1 MEEKISIGKDFINEA
16 KSMVDYKKGLS
27 EISLV
32 RFLLRSA
39 MAGIIIAFGYVIYIL
54 IDANFSTMIL
64 SDGSSLKPLGH
75 FISSWLFGLCL
86 VLIYY
91 TKSEL
96 LTSNMM
102 VLSVGNYHNRISGLN
117 MIKIMTYT
125 FIGNFL
131 GGLFVGLLLAF
142 SSILMSD
149 TSLEYMRHVVEVKQ
163 SYTTSFVGIADLF
176 VRAIWCNF
184 FINLAMLIAYSKRIK
199 SDMGKIFI
207 MMAGV
212 FFFMYM
218 GLEHSIANTVFFTTA
233 ALMEMLNPA
242 VNLGFD
248 FSQAALNIFI
258 VLIGNFIGGG
268 ILIGY
273 YYSFI
278 NDTKNLKLSN

>member
-1 MEEKISIGKDFINEA
+1 MENKYCIGKDFIEEA
-16 KSMVDYKKGLS
+16 VDMVDFKKGLS
-27 EISLV
+27 DVSIL
-32 RFLLRSA
+32 RFLLRAA
-39 MAGIIIAFGYVIYIL
+39 MAGIIIAFGYVIYVL
-54 IDANFSTMIL
+54 IDSNFSTMVL
-64 SDGSSLKPLGH
+64 SGGSSLKPLGH

-86 VLIYY
+86 VFIYY

-102 VLSVGNYHNRISGLN
+102 ILSVGHYNKKISSGKVFKV
-117 MIKIMTYT
+117 MSYT

-131 GGLFVGLLLAF
+131 GGLFVAILLSF
-142 SSILMSD
+142 STILISD
-149 TSLEYMRHVVEVKQ
+149 TSIEYMRHVVEVKQ
-163 SYTTSFVGIADLF
+163 SYTTSFIGIADLF

-184 FINLAMLIAYSKRIK
+184 FINLAMLAVYSKRIK

-207 MMAGV
+207 MLAGV

-218 GLEHSIANTVFFTTA
+218 GLEHSIANTVFFTTSA
-233 ALMEMLNPA
+233 FTELLHPSID
-242 VNLGFD
+242 LGFN
-248 FSQAALNIFI
+248 FFEALINVVV

-278 NDTKNLKLSN
+278 NDSKNKKIQ